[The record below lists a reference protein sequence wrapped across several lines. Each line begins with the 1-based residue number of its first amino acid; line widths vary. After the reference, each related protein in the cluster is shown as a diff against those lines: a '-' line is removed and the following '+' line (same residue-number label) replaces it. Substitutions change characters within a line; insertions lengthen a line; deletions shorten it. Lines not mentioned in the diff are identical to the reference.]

1 MLEIQNLSVEV
12 GGKRILNDLNLH
24 IGEGEVHVLFGAN
37 GSGKTTLFLTIL
49 GFPGYN
55 VVEGKIDFKG
65 IDITEFNITDRVKLG
80 MGVSFQHPPEI
91 RGVKLGDVV
100 EQLLERR
107 GGGDAKALARKLN
120 LSEEFLSRDLNL
132 GFSGGE
138 VKRSEILQLLAQNP
152 DFFMFD
158 EPDSGVD
165 VENVEL
171 LGGITNEMLERD
183 RRPSK
188 RQKSALIISHI
199 GYILNYIKADR
210 AHVLL
215 DGRIACSGMTEEI
228 YNHILNEGF
237 EGCVAKCGKEGVRCE
252 F

>member
-1 MLEIQNLSVEV
+1 M
-12 GGKRILNDLNLH
+12 
-24 IGEGEVHVLFGAN
+24 HVLFGAN

-49 GFPGYN
+49 GFPGYDL
-55 VVEGKIDFKG
+55 VEGKIYFKG
-65 IDITEFNITDRVKLG
+65 VDITEFDTEKRVKLG

-91 RGVKLGDVV
+91 RGVKLGDIVG
-100 EQLLERR
+100 QLLERSG
-107 GGGDAKALARKLN
+107 GGGDARALARQLN
-120 LSEEFLSRDLNL
+120 LSEEFLDRDLNL

-171 LGGITNEMLERD
+171 LGKITNEMLEREK
-183 RRPSK
+183 RPSERK
-188 RQKSALIISHI
+188 KSGLIISHI

-210 AHVLL
+210 AHVMLN
-215 DGRIACSGMTEEI
+215 GRIACSGITEEI
-228 YNHILNEGF
+228 YNHILTEGF
-237 EGCVAKCGKEGVRCE
+237 EGCVAKCGGCDTA
-252 F
+252 

>member
-1 MLEIQNLSVEV
+1 MLEIRDLSVDV
-12 GGKRILNDLNLH
+12 GGKRILSNLNLH
-24 IGEGEVHVLFGAN
+24 IGEGEVHVLFGSN

-49 GFPGYN
+49 GFPGYD
-55 VVEGKIDFKG
+55 VVEGKIYFK
-65 IDITEFNITDRVKLG
+65 DVDVTDLDTSERVALG

-100 EQLLERR
+100 GHLLERR
-107 GGGDAKALARKLN
+107 GGGDATMFADQLN
-120 LSEEFLSRDLNL
+120 LSEEFLDRDLNL

-171 LGGITNEMLERD
+171 LGKITNEMLERD
-183 RRPSK
+183 VPPSGRK
-188 RQKSALIISHI
+188 KSALIISHI

-215 DGRIACSGMTEEI
+215 DGRIACSGITDEI
-228 YNHILNEGF
+228 YNHILKEGF
-237 EGCVAKCGKEGVRCE
+237 EGCVKKCGKGDVGCE